1 MLRSN
6 RIVARLAPLRTQF
19 SFVRRIQALRTPEPT
34 NANGSVFSV
43 KAVEEL
49 LEANKCNYS
58 VGHASYVVQ
67 CPLCDGGGDGK
78 KDIYV
83 NKTTGNV
90 VCKPCRVKASWS
102 EFSQWL
108 KLKNTGALPV
118 IPQKQNP
125 VPSLTEP
132 SWRTTKSWADSPRDV
147 IDRVNSAFG
156 IEFPTLSGTTAELPC
171 VVFPWFEEREDKA
184 PFRIKMETVVDR
196 SDRQVVL
203 EPKDGSYGLFG
214 WNTVPAGA
222 KEVDEDKRKYKVVRD
237 RYEAYFVKKRNA
249 IYERAKFNLRKQE
262 DGEPVDDFVTSLNS
276 LAQYCNFGEWCA
288 GMVVVPKADGKIR
301 ICVDFTKLNESIEK
315 EALGVTWASPS
326 NEVYQEE
333 KEFRAEIQAYVD
345 LVVRNIPTSEPKM
358 VEIKQAQQKD
368 EICQKVIQ
376 YCQEVSPRYPQGNGE
391 AERAV
396 RTIKIILDKAKDP
409 YLGLLAYRSTP
420 SELLMNRRLRTT
432 VPMLGYNLHPSVP
445 NYAQLRA
452 MEQKD
457 KQKQKTDFDRCHASR
472 SLQQLMPGDQVW
484 IDDQNLRGSIVKER
498 SILQRNRRQ
507 LKFIPGEKVHS
518 HSAVVHNGGGVSS
531 TDPVP
536 HNVVILRDGEEKP
549 REQQEAAVDPQE
561 QERTLQVPEES
572 VESHEQE
579 EAIGQQE
586 LEGVVEPQVQGYESE
601 GQYVAPNLN
610 NPNASGSHKQQEL
623 VQPTPVITRS
633 GRIVITR
640 GEFDAIAVNQ
650 STGIPAVALP
660 GGTFLPPEVL
670 PQLEPFER
678 IVVWFGNDAQ
688 ARQAASH
695 MARKLNMERCFLVC
709 SQDGLPKVHTPL
721 DALKKGVDLR
731 LVIDS
736 AKPIKHKK
744 IVTFNQ
750 LRDEVYG
757 ELSNSNQVAGVKWH
771 RFPKLNQILK
781 GHRPGEL
788 TVFTGP
794 TGSGK
799 TTFISELSLDLAMQ
813 GVTTLWGSFEIKNV
827 RLAKTMMYQLS
838 GMRLEKQLEQY
849 GYWADRL
856 EQLPLYFMGF
866 YGPVDLQNVIE
877 TMSHSAYVHDIQH
890 VIVDNLQFMTGAT
903 HNMSDKYSLQ
913 SQAIAAFRMFA
924 SEKNVHVTV
933 VIHPRKEEE
942 SNALTTASI
951 FGTAKVSQEADNIM
965 ILQAPDKNNK
975 FLQVTKNRFDGDTGV
990 VPLSFDRE
998 SLTLSGHF
1006 ANKEVHS
1013 DREEDL
1019 FVPLF
1024 EEGRSSSQ
1032 VFKASSVPISKYQ
1045 IRTSLSRPTNTSAV
1059 TTQPLTPIIPSPTY
1073 TAPVTVATPSITI
1086 PTVATPP
1093 VTTSIVTTPPVTSL
1107 LPGHQSSLHHG
1118 FKLSFVKQPATAS
1131 PVAKQPA
1138 PSVGGPVAKVPNGP
1152 IPLQGAP
1159 STRHFFK
1166 KADPCA
1172 GGIFTAFWETTL
1184 SNSFKAT

>member
-156 IEFPTLSGTTAELPC
+156 IELLNPAFLAKYSVHTGKAKFPTLSGTTAELPC

-222 KEVDEDKRKYKVVRD
+222 KE
-237 RYEAYFVKKRNA
+237 
-249 IYERAKFNLRKQE
+249 
-262 DGEPVDDFVTSLNS
+262 
-276 LAQYCNFGEWCA
+276 
-288 GMVVVPKADGKIR
+288 
-301 ICVDFTKLNESIEK
+301 
-315 EALGVTWASPS
+315 
-326 NEVYQEE
+326 
-333 KEFRAEIQAYVD
+333 
-345 LVVRNIPTSEPKM
+345 
-358 VEIKQAQQKD
+358 
-368 EICQKVIQ
+368 
-376 YCQEVSPRYPQGNGE
+376 
-391 AERAV
+391 
-396 RTIKIILDKAKDP
+396 
-409 YLGLLAYRSTP
+409 
-420 SELLMNRRLRTT
+420 
-432 VPMLGYNLHPSVP
+432 
-445 NYAQLRA
+445 
-452 MEQKD
+452 
-457 KQKQKTDFDRCHASR
+457 
-472 SLQQLMPGDQVW
+472 
-484 IDDQNLRGSIVKER
+484 
-498 SILQRNRRQ
+498 
-507 LKFIPGEKVHS
+507 
-518 HSAVVHNGGGVSS
+518 
-531 TDPVP
+531 
-536 HNVVILRDGEEKP
+536 
-549 REQQEAAVDPQE
+549 
-561 QERTLQVPEES
+561 
-572 VESHEQE
+572 
-579 EAIGQQE
+579 
-586 LEGVVEPQVQGYESE
+586 
-601 GQYVAPNLN
+601 
-610 NPNASGSHKQQEL
+610 
-623 VQPTPVITRS
+623 
-633 GRIVITR
+633 IVITR

-660 GGTFLPPEVL
+660 SGTFLPPEVL

-678 IVVWFGNDAQ
+678 IVVW
-688 ARQAASH
+688 
-695 MARKLNMERCFLVC
+695 KLNMERCFLVC

-1093 VTTSIVTTPPVTSL
+1093 VTTSIVTTPPVTSP

-1159 STRHFFK
+1159 STATSLRRQTRAQGGFSQPFGKPLSPTASRQLKPLQGAPIVPSSSPLKPSASGVAIASTLKHDQTPSSKRQSDPK
-1166 KADPCA
+1166 KDVAPRVQQA
-1172 GGIFTAFWETTL
+1172 
-1184 SNSFKAT
+1184 KQ